1 MNSIVVNDKKFFGY
15 IKEMLLDFEN
25 YPFILPDDTKILM
38 RDLKVILK
46 EKTLSVVLLNNLVPY
61 LINQLNVYETQFKYD
76 LVNQVIHKMIYEE
89 QKYILSYIKKYFIIN
104 EYDCFISISIN
115 FNDLKQAS

>member
-1 MNSIVVNDKKFFGY
+1 
-15 IKEMLLDFEN
+15 MLLDFEN

-61 LINQLNVYETQFKYD
+61 LINQLK
-76 LVNQVIHKMIYEE
+76 LVKRSEKIG
-89 QKYILSYIKKYFIIN
+89 S
-104 EYDCFISISIN
+104 
-115 FNDLKQAS
+115 